1 MWSKFEQWGDNAV
14 NGEKM
19 AGNWGKWWALGTKKW
34 KWVQIWFNTGKW
46 MENGVRVGESGK
58 MGKHGILR

>member
-1 MWSKFEQWGDNAV
+1 MCSKFEQWGDNAV

-34 KWVQIWFNTGKW
+34 KWGTNMV
-46 MENGVRVGESGK
+46 
-58 MGKHGILR
+58 